1 MKELTIKYL
10 PELPFAVEESIN
22 QLRINLGF
30 CGDQIKTIMITS
42 SIPDEG
48 KSFIG
53 MHLWKMLAAVGN
65 RVLLIDCDLRASVLR
80 AKYGIKA
87 QEKITGIE
95 HYLSGQ
101 VELGEA
107 LYKTNIENG
116 FLLPAATTVA
126 NPSLLLESER
136 FSAMIDQ
143 CAELFDCIL
152 IDTPP
157 LESVADALQI
167 APHTDG
173 IVLVVRS
180 GVTSRKLV
188 ENAVG
193 QIKRTGVPLLGMV
206 LNRVE
211 ADNKNSYY
219 YRRYYRYGYSRF
231 GKNNSKT
238 KANSMQGGN

>member
-1 MKELTIKYL
+1 M
-10 PELPFAVEESIN
+10 
-22 QLRINLGF
+22 
-30 CGDQIKTIMITS
+30 
-42 SIPDEG
+42 
-48 KSFIG
+48 
-53 MHLWKMLAAVGN
+53 
-65 RVLLIDCDLRASVLR
+65 
-80 AKYGIKA
+80 
-87 QEKITGIE
+87 
-95 HYLSGQ
+95 
-101 VELGEA
+101 
-107 LYKTNIENG
+107 
-116 FLLPAATTVA
+116 A

-219 YRRYYRYGYSRF
+219 YRRYYRYGYDRS
-231 GKNNSKT
+231 GKNKSKT
-238 KANSMQGGN
+238 GKP